1 MNNFGQ
7 TRYALPGPLRCLRAV
22 TRRARRFGA
31 ATVVP
36 YCCAYGHECLYLFGR
51 LFVLIPW
58 AINCPIVDIPPHS
71 LHRRSLRQIA
81 AELRNDSQTSY
92 CLHATIA
99 VHQSIAAKSVSA
111 FRFLYVPRGAFS
123 IATACMLGC
132 HHHDRVA
139 KTPPGT

>member
-1 MNNFGQ
+1 MLGK
-7 TRYALPGPLRCLRAV
+7 PGKPYVAPLHCLRAA

-36 YCCAYGHECLYLFGR
+36 YCCVYGHECLYLFGR

-71 LHRRSLRQIA
+71 LQRRSLRHIA

-92 CLHATIA
+92 CLHAMMA
-99 VHQSIAAKSVSA
+99 VEHSTAAESVTA
-111 FRFLYVPRGAFS
+111 FSSLSVARGAFS
-123 IATACMLGC
+123 VATACMLGC
-132 HHHDRVA
+132 HHRQRVSLNRVA
-139 KTPPGT
+139 